1 MCMSANPSWNLLEAG
16 DWPML
21 SYVVVEL
28 AQDKRITDAALDAV
42 SCFFSLTSPSQRSS
56 PDHVSGHLDRE
67 QTILRE
73 RR

>member
-1 MCMSANPSWNLLEAG
+1 MCMLANPSWSLSEAG

-21 SYVVVEL
+21 SYVVVEP
-28 AQDKRITDAALDAV
+28 AQGKRITDAALDAV
-42 SCFFSLTSPSQRSS
+42 SCFFSFTFPSQRSS
-56 PDHVSGHLDRE
+56 PDHVSGHLDGE